1 MHTGGYV
8 PVYEA
13 YRDGLLF
20 ARNMKKDFYNL
31 FFQDNVRDI
40 GYVNGMTKPGRIVL
54 LIQISKIKNK
64 GR

>member
-1 MHTGGYV
+1 
-8 PVYEA
+8 
-13 YRDGLLF
+13 
-20 ARNMKKDFYNL
+20 MKKDFYNL
-31 FFQDNVRDI
+31 FFQDNARDI